1 MATLTITT
9 TAAQDTRIV
18 VAFGARLQLGGN
30 ASAAQ
35 VKAELINFIRG
46 VVQNYEQ
53 QQNNA
58 AFSFSP
64 LDPT

>member
-1 MATLTITT
+1 MSTLTITT
-9 TAAQDTRIV
+9 TGAQDARIV
-18 VAFGARLQLGGN
+18 VAFGARLGLGGN
-30 ASAAQ
+30 ATAAQ
-35 VKAELINFIRG
+35 VKAEVINFIRG

-58 AFSFSP
+58 SFNFSP